1 MSQTMSQTILDLS
14 YYQLRNLCPFPSL
27 QSPEFFPLVLWTYTD
42 YNDRIL
48 PGRNGG
54 IPGEME

>member
-48 PGRNGG
+48 PGRNGV
-54 IPGEME
+54 IKS